1 MPVFFLEVNRGCYA
15 FSCGMFVYKD
25 VTSTVTKRALGGRGG
40 SFSIRLKKFF
50 VSLMCDGR
58 LLARDWV
65 KLVMEAERWSFGPS
79 HPETTGW
86 RGQSGL

>member
-1 MPVFFLEVNRGCYA
+1 MP
-15 FSCGMFVYKD
+15 FSCGIFVYKG
-25 VTSTVTKRALGGRGG
+25 VTSALTKKALGDEGGGGWEGGGR
-40 SFSIRLKKFF
+40 FSIRLKKFF
-50 VSLMCDGR
+50 VPLMCDGR

>member
-1 MPVFFLEVNRGCYA
+1 MGWGGGGGWNFLNKVEKIFCVF
-15 FSCGMFVYKD
+15 D
-25 VTSTVTKRALGGRGG
+25 V
-40 SFSIRLKKFF
+40 
-50 VSLMCDGR
+50 CDGR